1 MNNLFSIFD
10 PTTDFLNLSSSLN
23 WSARITCLM
32 MFVPAFWLSLSKP
45 LKLVTIC
52 LKTLEKEIAVN
63 FYPIVTPGLSH
74 LIVSIFFMVRIN
86 NYLGLTSYTF
96 TRTSHLTFTVA
107 LALLVWTRIIM
118 LRLIK
123 DISHS
128 LAHLVPLG
136 TPYALIP
143 LIVIIELISNLIR
156 PLTLSVRL
164 AANIVAG
171 HLLLT
176 LISGALVGN
185 SAPVLLLGGS
195 GLVLLM
201 ALENGVA
208 LIQGYV
214 FRMLPSLYLA
224 EVNSPS
230 LNYLNNFW
238 QPFTQCWK

>member
-10 PTTDFLNLSSSLN
+10 PTTSFINLCLRLN
-23 WSARITCLM
+23 WVARITCLLI
-32 MFVPAFWLSLSKP
+32 FVPRFWVRLSKP
-45 LKLVTIC
+45 LTLTKFI
-52 LKTLEKEIAVN
+52 LKTLEKEIAIN
-63 FYPIVTPGLSH
+63 FNPIVTPGLSH
-74 LIVSIFFMVRIN
+74 LIVRIFFMVRIN
-86 NYLGLTSYTF
+86 NYLGLSSYTF
-96 TRTSHLTFTVA
+96 TRTRHLTFTVA
-107 LALLVWTRIIM
+107 LALIVWLSMTM
-118 LRLIK
+118 VSLIK
-123 DISHS
+123 DVSHA

-143 LIVIIELISNLIR
+143 LIILIELTRNLIR

-164 AANIVAG
+164 AANMVAG

-176 LISGALVGN
+176 LISSSLVGV

-201 ALENGVA
+201 TLENGVA

-224 EVNSPS
+224 EVNSPN
-230 LNYLNNFW
+230 LNY
-238 QPFTQCWK
+238 